1 MIELADAESFVVTAA
16 ALQGLA
22 GLDAEALQRIAA
34 VFRRNAELAEL
45 VLEFEL
51 PESIS
56 GPVYRL

>member
-1 MIELADAESFVVTAA
+1 MIEPADAESFVVMAA
-16 ALQGLA
+16 RLQGLA

-34 VFRRNAELAEL
+34 VFQRNAELAEL